1 MQDIDLH
8 KGVILWAIIIKLEK
22 SVKPRLTAGA
32 AGRTFYAKAVRPEN
46 DN

>member
-1 MQDIDLH
+1 MIDLH
-8 KGVILWAIIIKLEK
+8 KGVKVWAIILKLEK

-32 AGRTFYAKAVRPEN
+32 AGRTFYAKVLRLKD